1 MPCAEECCMWIKNVL
16 LPKNGYDPIE
26 SLPIIESL
34 NGLCSK
40 SMSSIKST
48 WKVAINEEINEVSP
62 SPESLVS
69 RLYAEHESLFVTDQ
83 KITFADE
90 INYRRRCFALI
101 CMYTAVVLKRHPVK
115 LAGCDYWLY
124 TNCYLQKFEALSK
137 EAQKGVVSKYELYIR
152 PRPNELPLINA
163 VTELQLPA

>member
-48 WKVAINEEINEVSP
+48 WKVAINEEISEVSP

-90 INYRRRCFALI
+90 INYRRKMLCFDLP
-101 CMYTAVVLKRHPVK
+101 VVLKRHPVK

-163 VTELQLPA
+163 ATELQLPA